1 MILDDIKKTN
11 NAWIPFIV
19 VVLMFFLSMMVVSM
33 FSLGTFME
41 VAKEESDL
49 TGMRSVEKDAAV
61 LNGFANDRKGYL
73 QEVWRVV
80 DYVLKDSGTISSIEE
95 FLVEEM
101 SAERN
106 TVDSSFVGIFGYV
119 DGRYVDG
126 RLWAPPAGYNP
137 KEQPW
142 FRAAVKAEDGGV
154 RLVYHEDP
162 KDKRKVI
169 TASRVLP
176 GNHGVLALSFNLE
189 FLRETFKP
197 AKGARARWLLMSVN
211 GEIIE
216 HYDSTEVYQNYLSDT
231 YWGTDKERFAR
242 QVARTRNGVVEVVYN
257 GHETIAYVT
266 PVQKDWLLVHV
277 VDKSDIT
284 ENIRLAVARNVLIV
298 LLFFIVMTGVISTG
312 FYNHLKKFNINR
324 KKQFILDKMNHEM
337 HAAVNGILGLNSV
350 VMKSVRDKEI
360 KRYAQSVSA
369 SVQEMSSLI
378 SDIQDVS
385 SLGYRRE
392 NSKMEGYELYSLLSD
407 CYKTLL
413 PKAKMKNLQV
423 TLECDQETPSNL
435 WGDAN
440 AIRRTINNILTDAV
454 KRTESGGIL
463 INVGF
468 DVIHTTS
475 QSAEKSIV
483 LKIFIR
489 DTGEGLSVGRDA
501 VTDDWNDASAELS
514 LAKLLLDSCG
524 GELVVKSRY
533 GESTT
538 FMVSVPQIVLNVEPI
553 GNFLARFQEQNRT
566 ENNVHETLFAPSA
579 RILVVDDVDMNL
591 KVVRGLLRD
600 TKVQIDTAIN
610 SSQCLELTALRRYD
624 LILLDYS
631 LPIVNGIKTFERMK
645 RIENSPNKNTPV
657 VIATA
662 KTVEFSDSYLNLG
675 LTDFISKPY
684 MEKDLMRILA
694 WYLPKHLILTREDLL
709 DLPQRKSVEKSLVKD
724 AGMYGVEELEFHSVL
739 TPEERLK
746 VFEDVLN
753 VKVGL
758 EYFSHDVKCYY
769 EILQEFVREDKT
781 AAFKKAFLTKDWN
794 NYLTLVHSVHGVAAA
809 IGAEILTRN
818 THEVENA
825 CKEYKFDEVVALHE
839 NFMAIY
845 VNCIESIKKG
855 LTEYEA

>member
-1 MILDDIKKTN
+1 MILDDLKKTN

-41 VAKEESDL
+41 VAKEDSDL
-49 TGMRSVEKDAAV
+49 TGMRSVEKDAAI
-61 LNGFANDRKGYL
+61 LNGIVNDRKGYL
-73 QEVWRVV
+73 RELWRVT
-80 DYVLKDSGTISSIEE
+80 DHILKDSGTVSSIEE
-95 FLVEEM
+95 FIVEETKI
-101 SAERN
+101 RR
-106 TVDSSFVGIFGYV
+106 TKGDSSFVGVFGFI

-126 RLWAPPAGYNP
+126 HLWAPPAEYNP
-137 KEQPW
+137 REQSW
-142 FRAAVKAEDGGV
+142 FRSAVKADDDKV
-154 RLVYHEDP
+154 RLVYNVDV
-162 KDKRKVI
+162 KDRRMVI
-169 TASRVLP
+169 TASRALF
-176 GNHGVLALSFNLE
+176 GNHGVIALSFTLDSLKE
-189 FLRETFKP
+189 ALKSV
-197 AKGARARWLLMSVN
+197 KGSRARWMLMNVN
-211 GEIIE
+211 GDIIE
-216 HYDSTEVYQNYLSDT
+216 HYDSVEVKQNYLSDT

-242 QVARTRNGVVEVVYN
+242 QVTRTRNGVVEVVYN
-257 GHETIAYVT
+257 GRETVAYVT
-266 PVQKDWLLVHV
+266 PVQTDWLLVRMV
-277 VDKSDIT
+277 NKSDIT
-284 ENIRLAVARNVLIV
+284 ENVRLAVARNILIV
-298 LLFFIVMTGVISTG
+298 FLFFIVMTGIISTG
-312 FYNHLKKFNINR
+312 FFSHLKKSSINR

-350 VMKSVRDKEI
+350 VMKTIRDKET

-385 SLGYRRE
+385 EIGSAHS
-392 NSKMEGYELYSLLSD
+392 NSKMEAYELYSLLAD
-407 CYKTLL
+407 CYNTLL
-413 PKAKMKNLQV
+413 PKAEMKNLQV
-423 TLECDQETPSNL
+423 TLECDQDIPSNL
-435 WGDAN
+435 WGNVN

-463 INVGF
+463 INVNY
-468 DVIHTTS
+468 DTVPATS

-483 LKIFIR
+483 MKIFIR
-489 DTGEGLSVGRDA
+489 DTGEGLSVGRGSVA
-501 VTDDWNDASAELS
+501 DDWNKASAELS

-538 FMVSVPQIVLNVEPI
+538 FMVSVPQIVLNVEPM
-553 GNFLARFQEQNRT
+553 GDFLARFQEQNQNV
-566 ENNVHETLFAPSA
+566 ENSFETLFAPSA
-579 RILVVDDVDMNL
+579 RILVVDDVNL
-591 KVVRGLLRD
+591 NLQVVRGLLRD

-610 SSQCLELTALRRYD
+610 SSQCLELVALKHYD

-657 VIATA
+657 IIATA

-694 WYLPKHLILTREDLL
+694 WYLPKHLILTSEDLQN
-709 DLPQRKSVEKSLVKD
+709 LPQRKTVQKAPVKD
-724 AGMYGVEELEFHSVL
+724 VGTYGAEELEFHSVL
-739 TPEERLK
+739 TPEERLN
-746 VFEDVLN
+746 VFEDVLD
-753 VKVGL
+753 VKAGL

-781 AAFKKAFLTKDWN
+781 AAFQKAFLTKDWN
-794 NYLTLVHSVHGVAAA
+794 NYLALVHSVHGVAAA
-809 IGAEILTRN
+809 IGAETLTRN

-825 CKEYKFDEVVALHE
+825 CKEYRFDEVVALHE